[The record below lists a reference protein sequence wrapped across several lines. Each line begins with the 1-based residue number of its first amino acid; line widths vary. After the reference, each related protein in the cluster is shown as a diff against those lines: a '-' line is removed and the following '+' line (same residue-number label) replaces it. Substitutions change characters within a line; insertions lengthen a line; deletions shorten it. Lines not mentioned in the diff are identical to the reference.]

1 MGKALLVIAVLVL
14 TIYAF
19 FDVIATPKG
28 TARKMPRW
36 LWGILVFVP
45 VVGPILWLLLG
56 KPRRRMPPRRGPVR
70 PVSAPDDDPDFLRDL
85 NRRPEDAL
93 EEWEREYRRK
103 RRAHGEDTDR

>member
-1 MGKALLVIAVLVL
+1 MGKALFVIAVLVL

-19 FDVIATPKG
+19 FDVLATSKG

-36 LWGILVFVP
+36 AWGVLVFVP
-45 VVGPILWLLLG
+45 VLGPILWLLLG
-56 KPRRRMPPRRGPVR
+56 KPRRRMPPRRRPARPVR
-70 PVSAPDDDPDFLRDL
+70 APDDDPDFLRDL

-93 EEWEREYRRK
+93 EEWEKEYRRK